1 MTDRIILRMLIKR
14 DFSMKK
20 KQACTLNEILVV
32 LKENEK
38 HLAVINRK

>member
-1 MTDRIILRMLIKR
+1 MTDRIILRMLIKK

-20 KQACTLNEILVV
+20 KQAWTLNEILVV